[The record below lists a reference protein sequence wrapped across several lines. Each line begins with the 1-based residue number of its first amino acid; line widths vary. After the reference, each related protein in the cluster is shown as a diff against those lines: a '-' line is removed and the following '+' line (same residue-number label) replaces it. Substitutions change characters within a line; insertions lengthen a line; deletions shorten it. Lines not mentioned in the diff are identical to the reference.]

1 MDDLSASEK
10 LEIATLVQN
19 QEKQLAR
26 KLTTNRNKIF
36 AINAIRA
43 LHEQIDVLTEKIIK
57 KPGLHFDC
65 KAGCSYC
72 CSLRVAAVPAEVFLI
87 ARHLKQLSAGAQI
100 TLMDK
105 LKIHAEAARGVVME
119 EHFLPCPM
127 LADGRCTVYAIRPA
141 MCRRYL
147 SLDVEE
153 CKKPDACASEDRE
166 MVVKSSA
173 LIFGTGQ
180 AYSRA
185 KLSNQNHELGQ
196 ALLVALTDPSAED
209 RWYRGEQVFD

>member
-10 LEIATLVQN
+10 LEIANLVQN

-87 ARHLKQLSAGAQI
+87 ARHLKQLSTGAQI

-127 LADGRCTVYAIRPA
+127 LADGRCSVYAIRPA

>member
-87 ARHLKQLSAGAQI
+87 ARHLNQLSTGAQI

-105 LKIHAEAARGVVME
+105 LKIHAEAARGVGME

-141 MCRRYL
+141 MCRKYL

-196 ALLVALTDPSAED
+196 ALLVALTDPTAED

>member
-87 ARHLKQLSAGAQI
+87 ARHLKQLSTGAQI

-127 LADGRCTVYAIRPA
+127 LADGRCSVYAIRPA